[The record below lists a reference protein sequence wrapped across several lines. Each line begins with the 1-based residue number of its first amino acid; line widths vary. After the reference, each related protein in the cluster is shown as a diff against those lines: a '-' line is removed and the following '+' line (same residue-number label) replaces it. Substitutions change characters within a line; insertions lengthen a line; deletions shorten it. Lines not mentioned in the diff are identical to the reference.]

1 MNPKLMHLAQRRQRL
16 VEQAAM
22 QRVALAR
29 NIDPFRKPL
38 ARVDQ
43 GLKIVQYVKQ
53 HPTLAI
59 ASSVIFALLRRTRA
73 GKFLYN
79 AWTISK
85 VSLNLHKVLS
95 KN

>member
-1 MNPKLMHLAQRRQRL
+1 MNQKLAHLAQRRQRL
-16 VEQAAM
+16 INQAAT

-29 NIDPFRKPL
+29 NIEPFRTPL
-38 ARVDQ
+38 ASVDQ
-43 GLKIVQYVKQ
+43 GLRIIQYVKQ

-59 ASSVIFALLRRTRA
+59 ASSVLFALLRRTRA
-73 GKFLYN
+73 GKLLYN

-85 VSLNLHKVLS
+85 VTLNLHKVLS

>member
-1 MNPKLMHLAQRRQRL
+1 MNQKLTHLAQRRQRL
-16 VEQAAM
+16 VAQAAM
-22 QRVALAR
+22 QRIALAR
-29 NIDPFRKPL
+29 NIEPFRKPL

-43 GLKIVQYVKQ
+43 GLRIIQYVKQ

-59 ASSVIFALLRRTRA
+59 ASSVLFTLLRRTRA

-85 VSLNLHKVLS
+85 VTLNLHKVLS